1 MRDKMKSPL
10 LIAVVIIAIIAIVGI
25 YSFATAQTY
34 SNVTMD
40 GVKCEVPKANITT
53 QKVDNYQI
61 YDDKQNNFK
70 IVVYDLLEED
80 PQFNE
85 LKNTAQQ
92 NATAVTKGNL
102 TYNKTSS
109 GLCSFY
115 KNYEN
120 RHVLITAADENIM
133 QHVLTTLDVTPLK
146 IDDILNSNDTDNS
159 TLNSQQKQQAQAAVK
174 SSSKASKKSSSGKS
188 SSGGDDG
195 YYYSPQAED
204 YIREYTDSN
213 GVQHTQGKGGWHES
227 YNPKTGYIKYT
238 DKHGNS
244 YSDYF
249 N

>member
-120 RHVLITAADENIM
+120 RYVLITTTNEDVM
-133 QHVLTTLDVTPLK
+133 KHVLETLSVTPLK
-146 IDDILNSNDTDNS
+146 IDDILNSNDTNS
-159 TLNSQQKQQAQAAVK
+159 TNDQLKQQAQAAVK
-174 SSSKASKKSSSGKS
+174 SAKAKGGAKQYTS
-188 SSGGDDG
+188 GDDG
-195 YYYSPQAED
+195 YFYSPQHDE
-204 YIREYTDSN
+204 YIKHYT
-213 GVQHTQGKGGWHES
+213 GKDGLDHVKGKSGWDQS
-227 YNPKTGYIKYT
+227 YDPNTGYMTTK
-238 DKHGNS
+238 DKDGNV
-244 YSDYF
+244 YYDEM
-249 N
+249 